1 MQDQILESKLPS
13 KPPHRVTLASPATN
27 TQIVYSVILQTS
39 QSIFLILLN
48 TAKWWVH
55 IPPAKGGPWPREAS
69 ANAPR
74 IPWALRSPSARPIPT
89 YLDNI
94 IKLSDIPQM
103 TSDFV
108 ENVPLSDRQGNC
120 IPFAAIRWHDFGN
133 RPGCGRPFGRFSC
146 HPDTPLVSQSPCRR
160 FSRPTPERVFV
171 ANHQSGPR
179 FSGTKSSAPPP
190 RPIGT

>member
-1 MQDQILESKLPS
+1 MVVWSLRIIDRFGKLVVTIAVTIL
-13 KPPHRVTLASPATN
+13 VVLASFAVTYFDSILFDHNIFPA
-27 TQIVYSVILQTS
+27 VYLSILTP
-39 QSIFLILLN
+39 LL
-48 TAKWWVH
+48 T
-55 IPPAKGGPWPREAS
+55 
-69 ANAPR
+69 
-74 IPWALRSPSARPIPT
+74 
-89 YLDNI
+89 
-94 IKLSDIPQM
+94 DIPQM

-108 ENVPLSDRQGNC
+108 ENVPLSDRQENC

-133 RPGCGRPFGRFSC
+133 RPAIGRPFGRFSC

-160 FSRPTPERVFV
+160 FPRPTPERVFV